1 MKSFRSTLIVAVVAL
16 GLGVYSYFEYEKGK
30 EKELSVGKEGRLY
43 PDLETDHL
51 SSFEIKSPAHSLT
64 LRKAD
69 GTWRLEVP
77 VADLADQGAVES
89 FLNSFLSESVK
100 ELDLGKDS
108 VDLGRYGFSDKSPV
122 VTFITGDGKTVS
134 VMVSDQEAY
143 DGSRYVKKG
152 DAPTVFVGSREWKT
166 LTTKKPTDLR
176 DKLIAADFKT
186 ADKFVVKRKGEK
198 PIAFEKVEGKWTFT
212 SDRELR
218 LDANVID
225 SYLSNIQNVR
235 VQDFVSEVKDGEALK
250 RFGLDQP
257 DGEVEIGDQ
266 KISYSVKGQDLYLV
280 RSGRDVIYRA
290 PLFEREKWSKDLG
303 HFRDKKAPF
312 QFDAEGVTELQFR
325 SPNLKLSLKKEESG
339 WKSTDAKEIKA
350 IDEDVLNAL
359 IESLARLEAK
369 SFSGKDGIKV
379 DRFAN
384 HVAILGKQGEKLFT
398 MGWEGKSKDKD
409 GVDVYK
415 VKTIQSPEFLTVEA
429 SRLDALQWA
438 QLMKSPEAEAAPA
451 DDHGTD
457 MATPEQMPESKV
469 QKQVR

>member
-43 PDLETDHL
+43 PEVETDHL
-51 SSFEIKSPAHSLT
+51 TMLEINSPSHSLT
-64 LRKAD
+64 LKKTD

-77 VADLADQGAVES
+77 VSDFADQGAVETY
-89 FLNSFLSESVK
+89 LNSLLSESVK
-100 ELDLGKDS
+100 ELELGKDA

-122 VTFITGDGKTVS
+122 VTFTLDGGKTMS
-134 VMVSDQEAY
+134 VVVSDQEAY
-143 DGSRYVKKG
+143 DGSRYVKKS
-152 DAPTVFVGSREWKT
+152 DAPAVYVGSREWKS

-176 DKLIAADFKT
+176 DKMVASDFKT
-186 ADKFVVKRKGEK
+186 ANKLVVRRKGEK
-198 PIAFEKVEGKWTFT
+198 PITFEKVDEKWTFT
-212 SDRELR
+212 GDRELR

-225 SYLSNIQNVR
+225 SYMSNIHNLR
-235 VQDFVSEVKDGEALK
+235 VQDFVSEVKDLEALK

-266 KISYSVKGQDLYLV
+266 KIAYSVKGQDLYLV

-290 PLFEREKWSKDLG
+290 PLFEREKWAKDLS

-312 QFDAEGVTELQFR
+312 QFDAEGVTDLQFR
-325 SPNLKLSLKKEESG
+325 SPSLKLSLKKDENG
-339 WKSTDAKEIKA
+339 WKSADEKETKL
-350 IDEDVLNAL
+350 IDEDVLKAL

-369 SFSGKDGIKV
+369 SFSGKDGVKV

-384 HVAILGKQGEKLFT
+384 QVVVSGKQGEKLFA
-398 MGWEGKSKDKD
+398 MGWDAKSKDKD

-415 VKTIQSPEFLTVEA
+415 VKTIQSPESLTVEA

-438 QLMKSPEAEAAPA
+438 QLTKSPEADAASAEGHGKEMAHP
-451 DDHGTD
+451 DH
-457 MATPEQMPESKV
+457 KV
-469 QKQVR
+469 ENKSEKQVR